1 MKITLSVVYILSI
14 CLANLS
20 VYKFGPSVT
29 PINAFLLIG
38 LDFVIRDKLHEKVG
52 VIRMLALVAAAGIV
66 SFYINPASNMIAV
79 ASVCAFSAASLT
91 DATVYQALIRK
102 PWLVK
107 SNGSNV
113 ASSAVDSLTF
123 PIIAFGAFM
132 PLVVLGQ
139 FAAKVFGGA
148 VWSWLLRGV
157 K

>member
-1 MKITLSVVYILSI
+1 MKITLSIVYILSI

-29 PINAFLLIG
+29 PVNPFLLIG
-38 LDFVIRDKLHEKVG
+38 LDFVIRDKLHEKIG
-52 VIRMLALVAAAGIV
+52 VIKMLVLVAAAGLF
-66 SFYINPASNMIAV
+66 SFYINPASDMIAI

-102 PWLVK
+102 PWMIK

-113 ASSAVDSLTF
+113 ASSAVDSLAF
-123 PIIAFGAFM
+123 PIIAFGACM
-132 PLVVLGQ
+132 PLVVISQ

-148 VWSWLLRGV
+148 VWSWLLRGI